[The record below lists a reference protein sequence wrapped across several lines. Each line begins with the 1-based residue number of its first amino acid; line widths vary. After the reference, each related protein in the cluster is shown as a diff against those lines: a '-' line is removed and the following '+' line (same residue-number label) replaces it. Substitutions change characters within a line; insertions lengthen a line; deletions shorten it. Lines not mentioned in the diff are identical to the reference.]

1 MHGTWRAAR
10 RGTAILTLALATGCT
25 SSPPA
30 ADDPAAVR
38 ATAAPGTYGAEVD
51 PSLPE
56 PTDVATDPP
65 APATT
70 PDSAAV
76 VVTYSGWTEA
86 TAQVEVGAY
95 VSGLAESGGTCT
107 LTLTSGSRSARSEV
121 TGEPDAA
128 STSCPAMAVDGDE
141 LSAGTWRAVVRYESA
156 STSGESDPVEVV
168 VP

>member
-1 MHGTWRAAR
+1 MAGRPTGHRDPDAGVGHRLHRVAAR
-10 RGTAILTLALATGCT
+10 GRR
-25 SSPPA
+25 PRR
-30 ADDPAAVR
+30 R
-38 ATAAPGTYGAEVD
+38 ASHGRAGD
-51 PSLPE
+51 LPE